1 MEDIILSVS
10 SPPEVDLDIFACW
23 VEGRT
28 AEEAATFKVDQN
40 RKNGTFAGLEFS
52 RPMDNLVADQSE
64 FIRYEVIDQFRMN
77 QVLEHYLCYPS
88 LIQNQSLC
96 IITSDLQATLIDK
109 YWSLDDIFVREFL
122 NKKLTKSRKDLED
135 ISETTGLNLR
145 RVTRQ
150 FDNIKRVY
158 VSFEDS
164 SNLNDNIYSFVS
176 NNFLLSSNLSKK
188 YACITF
194 LMDSK
199 FNLTAKRR
207 IQRVSCERY
216 QFMHFDGFMF
226 DAHYR

>member
-10 SPPEVDLDIFACW
+10 SPPEIDQDVFACW

-28 AEEAATFKVDQN
+28 AEEASLFKIDQN
-40 RKNGTFAGLEFS
+40 RKTGTFAGLEFP
-52 RPMDNLVADQSE
+52 RTIENLLPDQSD
-64 FIRYEVIDQFRMN
+64 FIRYEVIDQFRVY

-135 ISETTGLNLR
+135 ISETAGLNLR

-150 FDNIKRVY
+150 FDNIKRIY
-158 VSFEDS
+158 TAFEDS
-164 SNLNDNIYSFVS
+164 SNLNDNIYSFIT
-176 NNFLLSSNLSKK
+176 NTFLLSSNLCKK

-207 IQRVSCERY
+207 IQRVSCER
-216 QFMHFDGFMF
+216 
-226 DAHYR
+226 